1 LIADDAQTRSSLANN
16 RKEDTSMPI
25 VGPIKE
31 THVPL
36 VYDGDDRGLGGPI
49 DMNGPQIGI
58 TAYSAPGDN
67 LHLQINVEF
76 ALPSTKYEVFL
87 TAGPSHA
94 LASGFIGIGVLTTN
108 GVGAG
113 VGTFTVPHATLLAAP
128 FGAGYRTDHIDLLRA
143 AGNLAGGVLV
153 TGAVNYFVCSQR
165 EKDGGD
171 HPGIAAFE
179 AHKGKIGKGDAVGS
193 HLEKSH

>member
-1 LIADDAQTRSSLANN
+1 LGK
-16 RKEDTSMPI
+16 KEDTSMPI

-31 THVPL
+31 TNVPV
-36 VYDGDDRGLGGPI
+36 VYDSDDRGLGGPI

-58 TAYSAPGDN
+58 TAYSEPGDN
-67 LHLQINVEF
+67 LHMQINVEF
-76 ALPSTKYEVFL
+76 AQPSTKYEVFL

-108 GVGAG
+108 GAGTG

-128 FGAGYRTDHIDLLRA
+128 FGAGYRTDHIDLLR
-143 AGNLAGGVLV
+143 GPGDLTRGVLV

-165 EKDGGD
+165 EKAGAD

-179 AHKGKIGKGDAVGS
+179 AHKGTVGKGDAVGS